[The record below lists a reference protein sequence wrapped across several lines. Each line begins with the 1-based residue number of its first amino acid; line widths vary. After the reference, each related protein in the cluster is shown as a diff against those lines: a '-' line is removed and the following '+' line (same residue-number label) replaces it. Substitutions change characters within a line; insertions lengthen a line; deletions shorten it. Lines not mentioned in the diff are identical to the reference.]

1 MSVFEERIKGVSIVL
16 KIFGTVAV
24 LSGSLLK
31 VFVRVIKH
39 GLNGLV
45 YAGMLAIPHFLFANY
60 WLIGA
65 LLFNRLMVFNIALS
79 IFRGLKWDYISREP
93 AAITDK
99 IAKAVFGMNGMLM
112 YGVYLA
118 IFTGFIIKLFI

>member
-1 MSVFEERIKGVSIVL
+1 MILTLTIFTIVN
-16 KIFGTVAV
+16 IFLAQLDSRKNGE
-24 LSGSLLK
+24 K
-31 VFVRVIKH
+31 KVIKH

-45 YAGMLAIPHFLFANY
+45 YVAILAVPYFLFGNY

-65 LLFNRLMVFNIALS
+65 LLFNRLLVFNIALS
-79 IFRGLKWDYISREP
+79 VFRGLKWDYISPEP
-93 AAITDK
+93 KAITDK
-99 IAKAVFGMNGMLM
+99 LAKTVFGNNGMLM